1 MTSSQKLI
9 ILCLSFIGGIFFASY
24 FFALNIFILGIIM
37 MFDKR
42 FVFAGLCIIFFSFGC
57 FRVSIEVNKIN
68 NNELLSFHE
77 KEIVLTG
84 TISKEVKQ
92 KDEKTEIVLGDV
104 LIFTD
109 KYSFLK
115 YGDKIKAKGTLRIAQ
130 KIDNFDYQGYLSKSG
145 IVGTMA
151 YPEIELISSGNN
163 NIFYNYKEKSSQ
175 KIRELMPPQVSPILE
190 AMVLGN
196 SGKISKET
204 RDVLS
209 KSGTSHIVAISG
221 MHIVIFSTMI
231 FWLLTNLGL
240 WRKQAL
246 GLSIIFIF
254 TYIFLVG
261 CPPSALRAGIMTS
274 LLFIAEIFDRKSF
287 NLRTLILAAS
297 ILLLFNPLL
306 LKYDLGFQ
314 LSFLAVLGIILTSAI
329 FNEWFSFIKWKKVRE
344 IVAVTASAQI
354 FSLPILISSFG
365 YFSLV
370 SFFTNLLI
378 LPIISIIMILGLL
391 MVLLPFGFILS
402 IPCSLLLFYLLAVI
416 TFFSSMP
423 FATVNIPIFVILLLY
438 IPLLYF
444 VYKGNKKELEFLRQ

>member
-68 NNELLSFHE
+68 NNELLSFHG

-130 KIDNFDYQGYLSKSG
+130 KIDDFDYQGYLSKSG

-370 SFFTNLLI
+370 SFFTNLFI

-423 FATVNIPIFVILLLY
+423 FATGKHSHFCYFVIIYSFIIFCL
-438 IPLLYF
+438 
-444 VYKGNKKELEFLRQ
+444 

>member
-1 MTSSQKLI
+1 
-9 ILCLSFIGGIFFASY
+9 
-24 FFALNIFILGIIM
+24 
-37 MFDKR
+37 
-42 FVFAGLCIIFFSFGC
+42 
-57 FRVSIEVNKIN
+57 
-68 NNELLSFHE
+68 
-77 KEIVLTG
+77 
-84 TISKEVKQ
+84 
-92 KDEKTEIVLGDV
+92 
-104 LIFTD
+104 
-109 KYSFLK
+109 
-115 YGDKIKAKGTLRIAQ
+115 
-130 KIDNFDYQGYLSKSG
+130 
-145 IVGTMA
+145 
-151 YPEIELISSGNN
+151 
-163 NIFYNYKEKSSQ
+163 
-175 KIRELMPPQVSPILE
+175 
-190 AMVLGN
+190 
-196 SGKISKET
+196 
-204 RDVLS
+204 
-209 KSGTSHIVAISG
+209 
-221 MHIVIFSTMI
+221 
-231 FWLLTNLGL
+231 
-240 WRKQAL
+240 
-246 GLSIIFIF
+246 
-254 TYIFLVG
+254 
-261 CPPSALRAGIMTS
+261 MTS

-314 LSFLAVLGIILTSAI
+314 LSFLAVLGIILTSAT

-370 SFFTNLLI
+370 SFFTNLFI

>member
-57 FRVSIEVNKIN
+57 FRVESEVNKIN
-68 NNELLSFHE
+68 NNELFSFHE
-77 KEIVLTG
+77 KEIILTG

-130 KIDNFDYQGYLSKSG
+130 KIDDFDYQGYLSKNG
-145 IVGTMA
+145 IIGTMA

-163 NIFYNYKEKSSQ
+163 IFYNYKEKASQ

-190 AMVLGN
+190 AMILGN

-204 RDVLS
+204 RDILS

-221 MHIVIFSTMI
+221 MHVVIFSTMI
-231 FWLLTNLGL
+231 FWLLINLGL

-246 GLSIIFIF
+246 GISIIFIF
-254 TYIFLVG
+254 IYVFLVG

-287 NLRTLILAAS
+287 NLRTLILTGS
-297 ILLLFNPLL
+297 IILLFNPLL

-314 LSFLAVLGIILTSAI
+314 LSFLAVLGIILASAT

-370 SFFTNLLI
+370 SFFTNLFI
-378 LPIISIIMILGLL
+378 LPILSIIMILGML
-391 MVLLPFGFILS
+391 MVLLPFGFIFS
-402 IPCSLLLFYLLAVI
+402 VPCSLLLFYLLAVI

-423 FATVNIPIFVILLLY
+423 FATVSIPIFVILLLY
-438 IPLLYF
+438 IPFLYF
-444 VYKGNKKELEFLRQ
+444 IYKGNKKELEFLRQ

>member
-1 MTSSQKLI
+1 MTNSQKLI

-42 FVFAGLCIIFFSFGC
+42 FAFAGLCIIFFSFGC

-130 KIDNFDYQGYLSKSG
+130 KIDDFDYQGYLSKSG

-274 LLFIAEIFDRKSF
+274 LLFIAEHF
-287 NLRTLILAAS
+287 S
-297 ILLLFNPLL
+297 ICSL
-306 LKYDLGFQ
+306 
-314 LSFLAVLGIILTSAI
+314 I
-329 FNEWFSFIKWKKVRE
+329 FNTPSLSPSIYPS
-344 IVAVTASAQI
+344 IAISAKY
-354 FSLPILISSFG
+354 PE
-365 YFSLV
+365 
-370 SFFTNLLI
+370 
-378 LPIISIIMILGLL
+378 SIQ
-391 MVLLPFGFILS
+391 S
-402 IPCSLLLFYLLAVI
+402 
-416 TFFSSMP
+416 
-423 FATVNIPIFVILLLY
+423 
-438 IPLLYF
+438 
-444 VYKGNKKELEFLRQ
+444 